1 MAIIKYIRHI
11 NDIIVTKVEIS
22 KIINEILLLNI
33 FDKFNNMKELQDL
46 NILFIS
52 EI

>member
-33 FDKFNNMKELQDL
+33 FDYIFNIKCF
-46 NILFIS
+46 NIR
-52 EI
+52 